1 MGRTHLT
8 GSGRLRPNLHVRVHD
23 RDRLLKSAQAHCLD
37 LSRYRYSEADE
48 RPSHSR
54 VSAPSVSRPNEA
66 FRVRERATANHPQCV
81 GLESAAVVDAII
93 RVGLIGAPSPLP
105 DVAGHVGVKLIAPR
119 NYPMGP
125 DVGDSWHTDGPP
137 RELTQWFSFLLAH
150 KVPPY
155 GRDTLFADMEAA
167 YQRLSPT
174 LREFLEGLRAMN
186 SWGVSNPDAAPVE
199 HPVVITDPDTG
210 CKSLY
215 VNRLYTNSIVGM
227 RKEESDMLLEFLF
240 RQTNVPELQLRV
252 SWNPG
257 TLTIWDNEK
266 TQHYLVRD
274 KAYDRVMHRVMVNTG
289 R

>member
-1 MGRTHLT
+1 MIADAGARVTAGVEVARVARCVRKMNN
-8 GSGRLRPNLHVRVHD
+8 GSMLETRRLNGTLGAEINGVNLCAVDSDMVADFKAALVEHKVLVVQGQEALPPD
-23 RDRLLKSAQAHCLD
+23 ALLQFAEEFGVA
-37 LSRYRYSEADE
+37 
-48 RPSHSR
+48 
-54 VSAPSVSRPNEA
+54 
-66 FRVRERATANHPQCV
+66 ERAAHPIW
-81 GLESAAVVDAII
+81 D
-93 RVGLIGAPSPLP
+93 
-105 DVAGHVGVKLIAPR
+105 DVAGHVGVKLIAPP

-174 LREFLEGLRAMN
+174 LREFLEGLTAMN

-227 RKEESDMLLEFLF
+227 RKEESDMLLEFFF